1 MLKAHLTLTATVM
14 VLLVLGCAAFG
25 GYTPR
30 DLVNLAIVL
39 VTPPLMFWLIVR
51 PTRAAKAAQ
60 RKAAE

>member
-30 DLVNLAIVL
+30 DLLSLAIVL
-39 VTPPLMFWLIVR
+39 VTPPLIFWLIVR
-51 PTRAAKAAQ
+51 PIKAAKAAQ
-60 RKAAE
+60 RKPAE